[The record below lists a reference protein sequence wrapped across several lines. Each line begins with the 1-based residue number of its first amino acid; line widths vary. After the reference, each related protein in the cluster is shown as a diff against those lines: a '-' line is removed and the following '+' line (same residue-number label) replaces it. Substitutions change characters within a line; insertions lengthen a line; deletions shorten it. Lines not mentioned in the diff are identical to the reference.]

1 MASEE
6 EKLSR
11 VSIIFPVGNVTSFT
25 NEALRR
31 LLEQTYQNIEIM
43 VIDNSID
50 QDVQQQLADIHDPK
64 VNLIKDNFTRGGGF
78 ARNRGIDE
86 ATGEFLA
93 IVDCDDFVSKDHIE
107 IGVRAL
113 NKCGAD
119 VYHCGYVNCYEDLQ
133 TKIARIP
140 PKKLSFLKLM
150 TYNPIGHSTVIMRS
164 KLKPVYTKEKTR
176 HDLRLWIELFQKKKV
191 FYSNQQIKVDR
202 NIVAN
207 SLSFSKVP
215 LIVDHYRIYRA
226 STSLSKLQISAL
238 ILLLITRHIPLR
250 LKLLILQFSKFLKN
264 IIYTIT

>member
-113 NKCGAD
+113 NKSGAD
-119 VYHCGYVNCYEDLQ
+119 VYHCGYVNCYEDSKQ
-133 TKIARIP
+133 
-140 PKKLSFLKLM
+140 
-150 TYNPIGHSTVIMRS
+150 RS
-164 KLKPVYTKEKTR
+164 RGSP
-176 HDLRLWIELFQKKKV
+176 
-191 FYSNQQIKVDR
+191 
-202 NIVAN
+202 
-207 SLSFSKVP
+207 
-215 LIVDHYRIYRA
+215 
-226 STSLSKLQISAL
+226 
-238 ILLLITRHIPLR
+238 
-250 LKLLILQFSKFLKN
+250 
-264 IIYTIT
+264 